1 MALPSARL
9 VVPPSARHLGLLL
22 SGLLVWTNPAARA
35 AERVFLVVGP
45 FNRSVEVQD
54 LRSFS
59 EGAEPQG
66 LIKTALNLA
75 NIPHEK
81 ARSALNRRV
90 DIPFTLL
97 GRLLYTDLGEA
108 FLVRMAKI
116 FYPRN
121 APEAGVRALRSGVIL
136 SVAQNTSRRLNSVD
150 FLESYPNKDIV
161 VDVPH
166 LVYLLSRLTS
176 IQEVGDFFREP
187 F

>member
-1 MALPSARL
+1 MVLPFAR
-9 VVPPSARHLGLLL
+9 RHLGLLL
-22 SGLLVWTNPAARA
+22 GGLLIWTHPGAQA
-35 AERVFLVVGP
+35 AERVVLVVGP
-45 FNRSVEVQD
+45 FNRSVEVED

-59 EGAEPQG
+59 EGGEPKG

-75 NIPHEK
+75 NVPHET
-81 ARSALNRRV
+81 ARGALNKRV

-108 FLVRMAKI
+108 FLGRMSKI

-121 APEAGVRALRSGVIL
+121 APEASVQALRSGVIL
-136 SVAQNTSRRLNSVD
+136 SVAQSKTRRLNSVD
-150 FLESYPNKDIV
+150 FLESYPNKEIV
-161 VDVPH
+161 VDVPG

-176 IQEVGDFFREP
+176 IQEVADFFREP

>member
-1 MALPSARL
+1 M
-9 VVPPSARHLGLLL
+9 VPPSSRYRHLGLLL
-22 SGLLVWTNPAARA
+22 GGLLIWANPAARA
-35 AERVFLVVGP
+35 AERVVLVVGP
-45 FNRSVEVQD
+45 FSRSVEVQE

-75 NIPHEK
+75 NVPHDQ
-81 ARSALNRRV
+81 ARSALSRRV

-108 FLVRMAKI
+108 FLERMANI

-121 APEAGVRALRSGVIL
+121 APEASVRALRSGVIL
-136 SVAQNTSRRLNSVD
+136 SVAQNTTRRLNPVD

-161 VDVPH
+161 VDVPR

-176 IQEVGDFFREP
+176 IQEVADFFRES